1 MCEELWNGFKKKEFE
16 FEGKKAI
23 LVFPEKK
30 DEQGNWAIKTEYWG
44 AFVAVEIALL
54 KEGFHL
60 AYLENESRLAPVS
73 DCERKAR
80 FVQFL
85 HKEYGLRDKCVPV
98 GMSCGGAH
106 AVNFAG
112 YFPECVQCMFID
124 APVLIFCDFP
134 GNESCKDV
142 WEKEFLVTYPG
153 MTRDKLLYFEN
164 HPINRVKTLIEKKI
178 PILMMYKYKN
188 SETKISSDA
197 IILKNYIDAHPKEN
211 ISIKTLSKLIF
222 KSESQTNRI
231 FKKNFSITPYEYI
244 LNNKISRAKLILQN
258 SNISIKEISFML
270 GFSDEH
276 YFSNIFKKKTGIS
289 PSAYKKK

>member
-1 MCEELWNGFKKKEFE
+1 MKEYL
-16 FEGKKAI
+16 I
-23 LVFPEKK
+23 TIPTPEKSEPFYISLAGITYEDPLYK
-30 DEQGNWAIKTEYWG
+30 IQRANSPIYNIEYVISGKGWIEIDNRIIEVNSGDMYMLPEGIKHTYYSDSINPWRKIWFNGCGHLYEQLI
-44 AFVAVEIALL
+44 VL
-54 KEGFHL
+54 
-60 AYLENESRLAPVS
+60 
-73 DCERKAR
+73 
-80 FVQFL
+80 
-85 HKEYGLRDKCVPV
+85 YGLKNIYHFPNLNGYNVLNKLISICADKSLSVDEINRK
-98 GMSCGGAH
+98 GT
-106 AVNFAG
+106 
-112 YFPECVQCMFID
+112 
-124 APVLIFCDFP
+124 LIFT
-134 GNESCKDV
+134 E
-142 WEKEFLVTYPG
+142 
-153 MTRDKLLYFEN
+153 
-164 HPINRVKTLIEKKI
+164 I
-178 PILMMYKYKN
+178 ILMMYKHKN

>member
-124 APVLIFCDFP
+124 APVLNFCDFP

-178 PILMMYKYKN
+178 PILMMYGTEDKTVDYNMNGKLLEYAYEGN
-188 SETKISSDA
+188 EDLLTVMPRNLQGHHPHGVDCTPNPVVQF
-197 IILKNYIDAHPKEN
+197 IIEKC
-211 ISIKTLSKLIF
+211 SK
-222 KSESQTNRI
+222 
-231 FKKNFSITPYEYI
+231 
-244 LNNKISRAKLILQN
+244 
-258 SNISIKEISFML
+258 
-270 GFSDEH
+270 
-276 YFSNIFKKKTGIS
+276 
-289 PSAYKKK
+289 